1 MVKFCRTRVT
11 LADFAIDPVVPVTV
25 RLEFPPAVDG
35 AVVTVRV
42 DVPAPVMVAGLKLA
56 VAPAGSPVTLG
67 VTVPLNPFS
76 AVVVTVYVALPPPTT
91 VCVAGVTANVKSTTL
106 KVTLVVCASVP
117 FVPVI
122 VSVEFAA
129 GVVPEVV
136 TVRVDVPAPVIV
148 AGLKL
153 AVAPAGNPV
162 TVGVTVP
169 LNPLTAVV
177 LTV

>member
-1 MVKFCRTRVT
+1 
-11 LADFAIDPVVPVTV
+11 
-25 RLEFPPAVDG
+25 
-35 AVVTVRV
+35 
-42 DVPAPVMVAGLKLA
+42 
-56 VAPAGSPVTLG
+56 
-67 VTVPLNPFS
+67 
-76 AVVVTVYVALPPPTT
+76 
-91 VCVAGVTANVKSTTL
+91 VTANVKSTTL
-106 KVTLVVCASVP
+106 KVTVAVCASVP

-136 TVRVDVPAPVIV
+136 IVRIDVPAPVIV